1 MQKNKLNFEKGVRG
15 KVLIVQSSIG
25 YQKFIENLKW
35 IWK

>member
-1 MQKNKLNFEKGVRG
+1 MNLVKDVKEII
-15 KVLIVQSSIG
+15 IVQSSIG

>member
-1 MQKNKLNFEKGVRG
+1 MNLEKDVKG
-15 KVLIVQSSIG
+15 IIIEQSSIG

>member
-1 MQKNKLNFEKGVRG
+1 MNLEKDVKGIII
-15 KVLIVQSSIG
+15 LIVQSSIG

>member
-1 MQKNKLNFEKGVRG
+1 MNLVNDVKGII
-15 KVLIVQSSIG
+15 IVQSSIG